1 VNNNDDRPV
10 TKHDLELMGI
20 DPDDH
25 DQLRAFRKDLE
36 WARSN
41 RVRCAT
47 LTGKIITYVALVVAG
62 GTVALFW
69 DGLKAKVG
77 G

>member
-1 VNNNDDRPV
+1 MTDDRPI

-25 DQLRAFRKDLE
+25 DQLRNFRKNME
-36 WARSN
+36 WTQSN

-47 LTGKIITYVALVVAG
+47 LTGKIIVYLTLIAAG
-62 GTVALFW
+62 GAAAIFW

-77 G
+77 GG

>member
-1 VNNNDDRPV
+1 MTNDRPI

-25 DQLRAFRKDLE
+25 DQLRNFRKNME
-36 WARSN
+36 WTQSN

-47 LTGKIITYVALVVAG
+47 LTGKIIVYLTLIAAG
-62 GTVALFW
+62 GAAAIFW

-77 G
+77 GG